1 MLAPFIVVLPLL
13 FVMPT
18 HRIIS
23 GANGKPLAVE
33 ISYRSWLKI
42 QKDLQY
48 LQELRAVKADLQDA
62 FADVEA
68 HQQGKTSLPTLS
80 EFLGK

>member
-1 MLAPFIVVLPLL
+1 
-13 FVMPT
+13 MPT
-18 HRIIS
+18 TRIIS
-23 GANGKPLAVE
+23 NSEGKPVAVE
-33 ISYRSWLKI
+33 ISYRQWLKI

-48 LQELRAVKADLQDA
+48 LQELRTVKADLTEA

-68 HQQGKTSLPTLS
+68 HKQGKISLPTLS

>member
-1 MLAPFIVVLPLL
+1 
-13 FVMPT
+13 MPT
-18 HRIIS
+18 PRIIS
-23 GANGKPLAVE
+23 NSEGKPIAVE
-33 ISYRSWLKI
+33 ISYCQWSKI

-48 LQELRAVKADLQDA
+48 LQELRTVKADLIEA

-68 HQQGKTSLPTLS
+68 HKQGKISLPTLS